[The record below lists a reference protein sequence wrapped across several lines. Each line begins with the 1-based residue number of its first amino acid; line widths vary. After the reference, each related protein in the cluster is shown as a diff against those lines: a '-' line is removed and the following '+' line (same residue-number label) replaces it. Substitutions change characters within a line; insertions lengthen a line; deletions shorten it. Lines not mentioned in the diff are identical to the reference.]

1 MLENLQEWTKNNL
14 VEKIIDFLP
23 HLLLAIII
31 LGVGFWLSN
40 LVGKLVVKTLKN
52 RNVDPTIYPFAA
64 RVISLLL
71 KFGVIISALST
82 LGINLNSFI
91 AAIGAAGVTA
101 GVGLKDSV
109 AQFASGFQILLNKPF
124 KSGDY
129 VELENVSGTVVEI
142 RIMDTVLKTID
153 NKRIIIP
160 NSHITSNNI
169 INYTAAE
176 TRRLDL
182 VFSISYDDDIF
193 KAKDVLLKVAASH
206 DICHKDPA
214 PFVAVKEHGD
224 SGVALVLQ
232 MWCDS
237 DKYWD
242 LYYSVQERVK
252 LAFDENGIT
261 IPYNHLDVKLAK

>member
-1 MLENLQEWTKNNL
+1 MFENLQEWTENKL
-14 VEKIIDFLP
+14 VEKLIEFLP
-23 HLLLAIII
+23 HLILAAII

-40 LVGKLVVKTLKN
+40 LVGKLVVKALKA
-52 RNVDPTIYPFAA
+52 RKLDPTIYPFAA
-64 RVISLLL
+64 KVISLLL
-71 KFGVIISALST
+71 KFGVVISALST

-101 GVGLKDSV
+101 GVGLKDSIS
-109 AQFASGFQILLNKPF
+109 QFASGFQILINKPF
-124 KSGDY
+124 KVGDY

-142 RIMDTVLKTID
+142 GIMDTVLKTID

-169 INYTAAE
+169 INYTAAD

-182 VFSISYDDDIF
+182 VFAISYDDDIF
-193 KAKDVLLKVAASH
+193 KAKEVLLSVAASH
-206 DICHKDPA
+206 DICHKEPA

-224 SGVALVLQ
+224 SGVMLVLQ

-237 DKYWD
+237 DKYWS
-242 LYYSVQERVK
+242 LYYSVQEKVK

-261 IPYNHLDVKLAK
+261 IPYNHLDVSLVK

>member
-40 LVGKLVVKTLKN
+40 LVGKRFVNTLKN

-153 NKRIIIP
+153 NKRINIP
-160 NSHITSNNI
+160 NSQITCNNI
-169 INYTAAE
+169 INYTA
-176 TRRLDL
+176 TKKR
-182 VFSISYDDDIF
+182 
-193 KAKDVLLKVAASH
+193 
-206 DICHKDPA
+206 
-214 PFVAVKEHGD
+214 
-224 SGVALVLQ
+224 
-232 MWCDS
+232 
-237 DKYWD
+237 
-242 LYYSVQERVK
+242 
-252 LAFDENGIT
+252 
-261 IPYNHLDVKLAK
+261 